1 MINKKKNTNISKENS
16 EKSYNNDN
24 KANVRNIKNNENNDF
39 KKKEFVDCVV
49 EIKRVTKV
57 TKGGKT
63 FKFSAFVVS
72 GDGNGK
78 IGMGKGVGKDIS
90 VAVAKATLRARK
102 FLFAVAKKD
111 TTIPFKVYGKH
122 GASNVMLEP
131 AYKGSGL
138 IAGGSMRF
146 VLKAAGIEDIVAK
159 SIGTSRSGANLVK
172 ATLNAL
178 SHCRSIED
186 IAALRGKT
194 KKQIILGCHHES

>member
-1 MINKKKNTNISKENS
+1 MINKKKNINLSKEHS

-24 KANVRNIKNNENNDF
+24 KNNVRNVKNTENNDF
-39 KKKEFVDCVV
+39 KKKEFIDCVV

-102 FLFAVAKKD
+102 FLFVVAKKD

-186 IAALRGKT
+186 IAVLRGRT